1 MGRKNLDH
9 IRAVD
14 TAWNLR
20 QWADY
25 AALLDERLVAFRAG
39 EAEPHGKAE
48 HVARAQ
54 RLCIAYPDCRV
65 DVEPYLELFLS
76 LDGQLTCS
84 VALLSGTAP
93 DGRRFQVP
101 FSVVSRWRAGKIV
114 QQREF
119 LDAELLAQQLGNQPL
134 NGESP

>member
-1 MGRKNLDH
+1 MGRKNLEH

-14 TAWNLR
+14 SAWNMR

-25 AALLDERLVAFRAG
+25 AALLDETLVVFRAG
-39 EAEPHGKAE
+39 EPAPHGKAE

-54 RLCIAYPDCRV
+54 RLCVDFPDCRV
-65 DVEPYLELFLS
+65 NVEPYLELFLS
-76 LDGQLTCS
+76 LDGQSTCS

-93 DGRRFQVP
+93 DGHQFKVP
-101 FSVVSRWRAGKIV
+101 FAVVSRWRAGRII

-119 LDAELLAQQLGNQPL
+119 LDSELLAQQLRDQRL
-134 NGESP
+134 NGEHQ